1 MSAVSSP
8 WVDLRA
14 CANRRVEYVTRSYA
28 KAIQSLRELPSAKSF
43 QPIGAASKPGL
54 HRFLRTSN
62 DSMENPH
69 HSSSSVALDDLSD
82 HEALRQK
89 EPGTSSPSGAKRLA
103 QYAQSL
109 LGVGCQPIS
118 AKQKAPKRSTSAHT
132 HKERAN
138 QAAVA
143 PHLHHAA

>member
-1 MSAVSSP
+1 MPASSVAS
-8 WVDLRA
+8 WRTAARLLRA
-14 CANRRVEYVTRSYA
+14 SGANRERKVGLKPLDVSGVDERCLIA
-28 KAIQSLRELPSAKSF
+28 LGGP
-43 QPIGAASKPGL
+43 KPGL

-103 QYAQSL
+103 QIGRAS
-109 LGVGCQPIS
+109 C
-118 AKQKAPKRSTSAHT
+118 R
-132 HKERAN
+132 ER
-138 QAAVA
+138 V
-143 PHLHHAA
+143 